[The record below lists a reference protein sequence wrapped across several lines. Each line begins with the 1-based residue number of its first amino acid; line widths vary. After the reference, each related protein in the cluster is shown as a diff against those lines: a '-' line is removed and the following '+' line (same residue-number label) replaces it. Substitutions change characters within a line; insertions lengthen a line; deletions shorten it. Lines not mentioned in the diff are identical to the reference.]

1 MQSAQRWA
9 EGEFGSAA
17 LGDARRTRR
26 LVQVAGE
33 VASRPAGTV
42 TQACATSASR
52 EGAFR
57 LLENPAVRRQP
68 IAQCVQQAALGRC
81 EGRST
86 VFVAVD
92 ATSLHIT
99 DNRRDKG
106 IGSIGTVDR
115 GSRGVHAMT
124 ALAVGNDGLP
134 LGIVE
139 QKLWVREKRSQ
150 RGAGHPQHGGESSFW
165 REVIDHCRAAFA
177 KNRPEATPWYQIDRG
192 GDCWQVLTYAAD
204 EGLLITVRATHDRR
218 LEDAQRLW
226 SVVAHAK
233 ARASAVVEVSARL
246 PTWIKH
252 RSGGRRTMILAPAR
266 RPRKARLSIR
276 AATVS
281 LRVVTPDGVRQISC
295 NAVLACESNRPAKDR
310 VEWLLLTTHAI
321 TTRNDLLAVVHGY
334 TMRWRVEDFHR
345 VWKRGLCNIEDTQ
358 LRSREAI
365 YKWAT
370 ILGAV
375 ATRALRLTHQ
385 ARLTPNAPA
394 TSEFSEPE
402 LHALLQLRP
411 AETSRSPTLS
421 EAVRWLAELG
431 GYTGPW
437 NGPPGATVV
446 GRGLYDLSIAVR
458 ALANSRT
465 KR

>member
-9 EGEFGSAA
+9 DGEFGAA
-17 LGDARRTRR
+17 DLGDARRTRR
-26 LVQVAGE
+26 LVRVAAE

-42 TQACATSASR
+42 TQACASSASR

-57 LLENPAVRRQP
+57 LLENGAVRRQP
-68 IAQCVQQAALGRC
+68 IAHCVHRAALGRC
-81 EGRST
+81 QGRST

-124 ALAVGNDGLP
+124 ALAVGKEGLP
-134 LGIVE
+134 LGIVG
-139 QKLWVREKRSQ
+139 QKLWVRDKRSQ
-150 RGAGHPQHGGESSFW
+150 RGAGRPQHGGESSFW
-165 REVIDHCRAAFA
+165 REVIDDCREAFA
-177 KNRPEATPWYQIDRG
+177 RDQPEVTPWYQLDRG

-204 EGLLITVRATHDRR
+204 KGLLLTVRATHDRR
-218 LEDAQRLW
+218 LLDEQYLW
-226 SVVAHAK
+226 SMLERAK
-233 ARASAVVEVSARL
+233 VRATSVVEVSARP
-246 PTWIKH
+246 PTWMKQRI
-252 RSGGRRTMILAPAR
+252 GGRRSMVLAPAR
-266 RPRKARLSIR
+266 RARKARLSIR

-281 LRVVTPDGVRQISC
+281 LRVVTPDGVRRMRF
-295 NAVLACESNRPAKDR
+295 NAVLARESNRPAKDR
-310 VEWLLLTTHAI
+310 VEWLLLTTHSI
-321 TTRNDLLAVVHGY
+321 TTRSDMLAVVHGY

-345 VWKRGLCNIEDTQ
+345 VWKRGLCNVEDTQ

-375 ATRALRLTHQ
+375 ATRALRLTNQ
-385 ARLTPNAPA
+385 ARLTPDAPA
-394 TSEFSEPE
+394 TTEFSESE
-402 LHALLQLRP
+402 LDALRRLRSSSI
-411 AETSRSPTLS
+411 TSEPTLA

-437 NGPPGATVV
+437 NGPPGATVI
-446 GRGLYDLSIAVR
+446 GRGLHDLSVAVR
-458 ALANSRT
+458 ALGNSRE